1 MFGLPGLFVRRV
13 SLRISQGGNENIS
26 VAVACHLVACTL
38 HNPELTTLALD
49 HKPSVCVAHD
59 AWRSEAL
66 PVPPAKV
73 AGEGWAAVLKFLR
86 EVSTCEAFL

>member
-1 MFGLPGLFVRRV
+1 M
-13 SLRISQGGNENIS
+13 
-26 VAVACHLVACTL
+26 
-38 HNPELTTLALD
+38 HNPKLTELSLD
-49 HKPSVCVAHD
+49 YTPSACVAHA

-73 AGEGWAAVLKFLR
+73 AGQGWNLVLKFLR